1 MTRRPGIAPALLGFA
16 AAAAL
21 LAERPDV
28 KVGPAVYRPAAVKA
42 AATTADLVRAAPRL
56 PQAARHLLGPL
67 PPEQKASIAAG
78 TDDRRA
84 RPKRPAIRVGVSR
97 ELPEAV
103 GFSQLPADAG
113 TAAARVVGGGLL
125 EPAPG
130 GAVWTAAFSSQ
141 GAGGLRLHVRRAQ
154 LPPGSRAYLY
164 SAAGEVHGPYS
175 FDRELPAEGF
185 WTNTVFA
192 EEAFLEVR
200 LPAGIRAASLWVDAV
215 VHLEHPSFAPPAASR
230 PGAAA
235 AVRPKS
241 DACFIDVNCVSASEF
256 PNLDQASDAVAQ
268 LTFMDQGGAFVCTG
282 GLLNTSPSTF
292 TPYLL
297 TAHHCFDN
305 QTSATSLEA
314 IWQYRTASCNGPAP
328 DPGLFPRTLG
338 STLLA
343 TGEASDFTF
352 VRLSQDPPGGSV
364 FLGWTTTDY
373 SHAGGTVLHRV
384 SYPGGDPQIW
394 TKEQVISV
402 PDPFEC
408 SDAPQG
414 LFIYE
419 KDAEGGTGGGS
430 SGSPVYLADLTVVG
444 QEFGACGTNN
454 DNCDAINNS
463 AIDGAFRVTFP
474 SIAPYL
480 EPASPGA
487 CVADTN
493 TLCLNGNRFRV
504 TADYATS
511 NGQTG
516 PGTGVPLTGDSGYF
530 TFFNPANI
538 ELVVKVL
545 NACSIAP
552 GRFWVFGGGLTNVH
566 VVLTVTDMHTGA
578 TKVYEN
584 PLDSPFTP
592 LQDTDAFVCP

>member
-1 MTRRPGIAPALLGFA
+1 
-16 AAAAL
+16 
-21 LAERPDV
+21 
-28 KVGPAVYRPAAVKA
+28 
-42 AATTADLVRAAPRL
+42 
-56 PQAARHLLGPL
+56 
-67 PPEQKASIAAG
+67 
-78 TDDRRA
+78 
-84 RPKRPAIRVGVSR
+84 
-97 ELPEAV
+97 
-103 GFSQLPADAG
+103 
-113 TAAARVVGGGLL
+113 
-125 EPAPG
+125 
-130 GAVWTAAFSSQ
+130 
-141 GAGGLRLHVRRAQ
+141 
-154 LPPGSRAYLY
+154 
-164 SAAGEVHGPYS
+164 VHGPYA

-373 SHAGGTVLHRV
+373 SHAAGTVLHRV

-394 TKEQVISV
+394 TKEQVISS
-402 PDPFEC
+402 PTR
-408 SDAPQG
+408 SSAPTRRR
-414 LFIYE
+414 
-419 KDAEGGTGGGS
+419 AS
-430 SGSPVYLADLTVVG
+430 SSTRRTAREARAAAAPGSPVYLADLTVVG
-444 QEFGACGTNN
+444 QEFGACGTEQRQLRR
-454 DNCDAINNS
+454 DQQLGDRR
-463 AIDGAFRVTFP
+463 RVP
-474 SIAPYL
+474 GDVPLDRSVPRAGL
-480 EPASPGA
+480 AGA